1 MLCFWKRFEAKQ
13 FCKFIGPM
21 YNNSHF
27 VCYVL
32 LLQNIYHP
40 RTTVKYS
47 LVIKYKTW
55 LTWEV
60 YFIFIVS
67 ESNIC
72 RFTTFPYEYIR
83 LDQKYFCNGS
93 PSVLSIWLMT
103 DWHIFSTSS
112 SSSADKQNFIVIQ
125 INKTC
130 LLYDKT

>member
-1 MLCFWKRFEAKQ
+1 MIDFR
-13 FCKFIGPM
+13 KFI
-21 YNNSHF
+21 SF
-27 VCYVL
+27 
-32 LLQNIYHP
+32 
-40 RTTVKYS
+40 
-47 LVIKYKTW
+47 
-55 LTWEV
+55 
-60 YFIFIVS
+60 FIVS

-72 RFTTFPYEYIR
+72 RFTTFSYEYIR
-83 LDQKYFCNGS
+83 LDNQKYFCNGS